1 RKGPLCRD
9 RARTLRRNRLGAGRI
24 VLLPRLRRRTVLE
37 SRTSFRAQG
46 LTPCTKTGRARD
58 RRLRAVGEISGG
70 FGVERGSGGAIPQ
83 FGLGLE
89 AFDRG
94 LLTRLRSSRGISRG
108 VGFAAV
114 PDRRRGLVRGPLP
127 TLGLADRGVLFDEGL
142 PHDPPRVVLTRIE
155 LLPVHVLEVVSE
167 VTLDAVLRTFG
178 HPPHLTDE
186 LTQLLCVFGQA
197 LGSDHDQGH
206 NDQDHHFG
214 AVDTQHA
221 SKSTVEAGSIDSW
234 SAQ

>member
-1 RKGPLCRD
+1 GSTGSRAD
-9 RARTLRRNRLGAGRI
+9 RISAAATPTNCARIPNTL
-24 VLLPRLRRRTVLE
+24 
-37 SRTSFRAQG
+37 
-46 LTPCTKTGRARD
+46 PCTRTDPERG
-58 RRLRAVGEISGG
+58 RRLREVGGISGG
-70 FGVERGSGGAIPQ
+70 FGVERGSGGAIAQ

-89 AFDRG
+89 AFDGG
-94 LLTRLRSSRGISRG
+94 LLTHLRGSRGISGG

-114 PDRRRGLVRGPLP
+114 PDRRRGLVRRPFP
-127 TLGLADRGVLFDEGL
+127 TLGLADRGVLFDERL

-197 LGSDHDQGH
+197 LGSD
-206 NDQDHHFG
+206 
-214 AVDTQHA
+214 
-221 SKSTVEAGSIDSW
+221 
-234 SAQ
+234 